1 MVIQLNMYHAVA
13 VAAVL
18 FWLGD
23 TLTKKLT
30 FFSRY
35 CIPAPLVGG
44 LVFAIINTALYAAH
58 LPYIVF
64 DDTLQTVFMTMF
76 FTTVG
81 FTVSLPLLMKG
92 GKAVLI
98 CLALASVLTV
108 AQNVLGVASLAAMG
122 QDPRLGLAV
131 GSIAL
136 IGGPGTA
143 AAFGPDLEAAGCVGG
158 SVVGLAAATFGL
170 VMGSIMGGPT
180 ARRLIVKNNLE
191 CKTRSGT
198 GMDQAEEE
206 SFYTSP
212 GQFVKAFM
220 LIMFCLGFGNWISA
234 TLKDYTGMT
243 FPAYIGA
250 MLAAVLVRNIMGVDG
265 HEYPEFEV
273 ETIGNMSLSL
283 FLAMAMM
290 GLKLWELVD
299 LALPMMVALLLQI
312 ILMFVFCYFLVFRFM
327 GRDYDAAVM
336 TSGFIGFAMGAT
348 SNAMANMQAVTKKY
362 GPSPTAYFA
371 IPMVGGMFIDFVNA
385 VVIASML
392 SWLNGVV

>member
-1 MVIQLNMYHAVA
+1 MIELNMYHAVA

-30 FFSRY
+30 VFSRY

-108 AQNVLGVASLAAMG
+108 AQNVLGVVSLSAMG

-180 ARRLIVKNNLE
+180 ARRLIIKNNLE
-191 CKTRSGT
+191 CKTRSGA
-198 GMDQAEEE
+198 GLDQTEEE

-212 GQFVKAFM
+212 SQFVKAFM

-273 ETIGNMSLSL
+273 ETIGSMSLSL

-385 VVIASML
+385 VVIAGML
-392 SWLNGVV
+392 GWLNAAM

>member
-13 VAAVL
+13 AAAVL
-18 FWLGD
+18 FWLGN

-44 LVFAIINTALYAAH
+44 LVFAILNTALYAFH

-92 GKAVLI
+92 GKAVMI

-108 AQNVLGVASLAAMG
+108 AQNVLGAASLAAMG

-180 ARRLIVKNNLE
+180 ARRLIVKNGLE
-191 CKTRSGT
+191 CKNRDNSG
-198 GMDQAEEE
+198 GSSEEEE
-206 SFYTSP
+206 SFYSSST
-212 GQFVKAFM
+212 QFVKAFM

-234 TLKDYTGMT
+234 VLKDFTGMT
-243 FPAYIGA
+243 FPGYIGA

-265 HEYPEFEV
+265 QEYPEFEV

-312 ILMFVFCYFLVFRFM
+312 LLMFVFCYFLVFRFM
-327 GRDYDAAVM
+327 GQDYDAAVM

-362 GPSPTAYFA
+362 GSSPTAYFA

-385 VVIASML
+385 VVIAGML
-392 SWLNGVV
+392 NWLNAAL